1 MITWDNPS
9 APSRASQKTQIGSSD
24 PATSYGGG
32 ANAEL
37 IPFASNPRLAPAFT
51 SVPQQPAIN
60 IHLVNNVKEPRPSTL
75 EKYDGL
81 FTLLGGALKLAGAVL
96 VVLGA
101 S

>member
-1 MITWDNPS
+1 MTTWENPS
-9 APSRASQKTQIGSSD
+9 VPSRASQNTQIGSSD

-32 ANAEL
+32 ANPEPT
-37 IPFASNPRLAPAFT
+37 PFASNPRLAPAFT
-51 SVPQQPAIN
+51 RVPQQPVIN
-60 IHLVNNVKEPRPSTL
+60 IHLVNNVVQPRPSTL

-96 VVLGA
+96 LGA